1 MDIIIKPI
9 VTEKANAMTEKN
21 NRYAFRVAIDA
32 NKLQIQKAVED
43 LYNVTVIAVNTMNV
57 LGKNKSRYT
66 KSGMINGQTA
76 SYKKAI
82 VTVKEGDKI
91 DFYGNI

>member
-9 VTEKANAMTEKN
+9 VTEKANAMSEKL

-32 NKLQIQKAVED
+32 NKLQIQKAVEEM
-43 LYNVTVIAVNTMNV
+43 YNVTVLDVNTMNV

-66 KSGMINGQTA
+66 KSGMINGKA
-76 SYKKAI
+76 SDYKKAI